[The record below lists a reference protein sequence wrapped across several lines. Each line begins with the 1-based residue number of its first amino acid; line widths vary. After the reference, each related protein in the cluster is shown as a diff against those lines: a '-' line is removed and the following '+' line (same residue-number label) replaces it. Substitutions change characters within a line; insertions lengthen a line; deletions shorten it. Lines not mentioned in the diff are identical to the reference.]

1 MSKESFQ
8 ALIGD
13 ITGSIAG
20 KVLDDALAA
29 CDAGA
34 DALGF
39 NFAIEAKRKNR
50 FIEPEAARRIVE
62 ALPPFITTVAIC
74 VNDPAAR
81 IMEYLQFVDTVQLHG
96 EETPAQCAAIGGR
109 AIKAFRAG
117 GDFQPESMLAYPTS
131 AYLLDAQV
139 AGARGGTGTVGDWDM
154 ARAAVALERPIILA
168 GGLTPE
174 NSTFPVP
181 PLEAIIPT
189 GFRSGN
195 PPGGGSSLKKMWPR
209 DQ

>member
-1 MSKESFQ
+1 MRVKIC
-8 ALIGD
+8 A
-13 ITGSIAG
+13 ITN
-20 KVLDDALAA
+20 LDDALAA

-174 NSTFPVP
+174 NVA
-181 PLEAIIPT
+181 EAVKYVRPYGVDT
-189 GFRSGN
+189 AGGVESA
-195 PPGGGSSLKKMWPR
+195 PGIKDHERTR
-209 DQ
+209 DFIRNAKAAIS